1 MRSETTVI
9 LVTWDVWKGSIYIN
23 VDLQFKCSIYFSRW
37 FFQIRRRNSNTWIVA
52 VCLICAV
59 NIDTERSRSHTW
71 LRSRVW
77 IAGTASR
84 QYEACVQD
92 GVWTGCRLQR

>member
-1 MRSETTVI
+1 ME
-9 LVTWDVWKGSIYIN
+9 GFNIYIN
-23 VDLQFKCSIYFSRW
+23 VDPQFNYSIIIFLSSV
-37 FFQIRRRNSNTWIVA
+37 FLIRRRNLDIWIVV

-59 NIDTERSRSHTW
+59 NIDTERSRSHKW

-77 IAGTASR
+77 IAGTASC

>member
-1 MRSETTVI
+1 MLTYSSII
-9 LVTWDVWKGSIYIN
+9 LY
-23 VDLQFKCSIYFSRW
+23 IYFSRR
-37 FFQIRRRNSNTWIVA
+37 FFIVQIRRRNLDIWIVV
-52 VCLICAV
+52 VCLICSV
-59 NIDTERSRSHTW
+59 NIDTELSRSHTW

-77 IAGTASR
+77 IAGTAPR

>member
-1 MRSETTVI
+1 MTTRHSERRAEPVLWI
-9 LVTWDVWKGSIYIN
+9 LVEFIVFAAIDPVLLMYVKQIHVEVS
-23 VDLQFKCSIYFSRW
+23 FKPLL
-37 FFQIRRRNSNTWIVA
+37 IVK

-59 NIDTERSRSHTW
+59 NIDTERSRSHKW